1 MTPFD
6 PASNGAISKL
16 MSEFLKL
23 YKKRNRNNSIDVF
36 NLRKWWKKA
45 KDFYFV
51 MSWLKV
57 QKIQNF
63 VGHPKVEKKSGKRLN
78 MRILIGRF
86 SSN

>member
-16 MSEFLKL
+16 MSGIFKALQ
-23 YKKRNRNNSIDVF
+23 KRNRNNSIDVF

-57 QKIQNF
+57 QKNQNF
-63 VGHPKVEKKSGKRLN
+63 VGHPSDFEKNREN
-78 MRILIGRF
+78 A
-86 SSN
+86 